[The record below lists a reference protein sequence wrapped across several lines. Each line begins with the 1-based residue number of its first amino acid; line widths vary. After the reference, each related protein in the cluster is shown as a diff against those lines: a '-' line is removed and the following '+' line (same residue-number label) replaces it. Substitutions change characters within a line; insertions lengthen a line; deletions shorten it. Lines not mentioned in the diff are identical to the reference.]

1 MRLQREHQHRPVTLV
16 WLDTDEAILLRS
28 GGPAAA
34 GGEPEARRIRS
45 EVPPH
50 RRATGQAHHD
60 SRVRSGGGADPDDLA
75 DRRRERLLAAY
86 LRSVAALVPP
96 GDRVVVLGPGPV
108 HGRLAAELRADD
120 ARHRRDRPVEDSAAP
135 PLTDRQLRA
144 RLRELA
150 GVPSERQLPP
160 NAGARG

>member
-1 MRLQREHQHRPVTLV
+1 
-16 WLDTDEAILLRS
+16 
-28 GGPAAA
+28 
-34 GGEPEARRIRS
+34 
-45 EVPPH
+45 
-50 RRATGQAHHD
+50 
-60 SRVRSGGGADPDDLA
+60 VRSGGGADPDDLA